1 MLARMDTATR
11 FDRLR
16 ERAAGMLPK
25 LLVPRAEQV
34 TIVLLD
40 GEGSGDAD
48 DAASPHRRAV
58 EGYGGEMLL
67 AEGPACL
74 AWLPDPALAIGAW
87 LLLGDEVAGAR
98 GGAAEGFAHAHD
110 LLHTTIEQ
118 AAALAGF
125 AGPDQLMLPFD
136 VTGLVDLRDPRFAV
150 QSPERGA
157 LVPWSCRLIRRV
169 PIHVR
174 PLAPEDATA
183 CDAIIAGLPDWFGVD
198 QGIRDCAEAVRTQP
212 GLVAEADG
220 TVAGFVT
227 WTRSE
232 ASAEITWMAVHA
244 DRRRGGLGR
253 ALVDALLAALQGTG
267 VRELAVK
274 TLSSRHP
281 DPGYAETRAFYLA
294 MGFTEARELD
304 IWGPENPAV
313 LLTRPV

>member
-1 MLARMDTATR
+1 MLAPMDTATR

-16 ERAAGMLPK
+16 ARAAEGLPR

-40 GEGSGDAD
+40 GDGGGDAD
-48 DAASPHRRAV
+48 DDASPQRRAV
-58 EGYGGEMLL
+58 EGYGGAVML
-67 AEGPACL
+67 ADETACL
-74 AWLPDPALAIGAW
+74 AWLPDPAVAIGAW
-87 LLLGDEVAGAR
+87 LVLGDEVPGAR

-118 AAALAGF
+118 AAALAES

-157 LVPWSCRLIRRV
+157 LVPWSCRLLRRV
-169 PIHVR
+169 PVAVR
-174 PLAPEDATA
+174 PLAPGDATA
-183 CDAIIAGLPDWFGVD
+183 CDDIVASLPDWFGVP
-198 QGIRDCAEAVRTQP
+198 QGILECAEAVRSQP
-212 GLVAEADG
+212 GFVAEAG
-220 TVAGFVT
+220 GEVAGFVT
-227 WTRSE
+227 WT
-232 ASAEITWMAVHA
+232 ASGDTAEITWMAVRA
-244 DRRRGGLGR
+244 DRRRRGLGT
-253 ALVDALLAALQGTG
+253 ALVDALLGALRAEGA
-267 VRELAVK
+267 RELAVK

-281 DPGYAETRAFYLA
+281 DPGYAETRAFYVA
-294 MGFTEARELD
+294 MGFTAARELD